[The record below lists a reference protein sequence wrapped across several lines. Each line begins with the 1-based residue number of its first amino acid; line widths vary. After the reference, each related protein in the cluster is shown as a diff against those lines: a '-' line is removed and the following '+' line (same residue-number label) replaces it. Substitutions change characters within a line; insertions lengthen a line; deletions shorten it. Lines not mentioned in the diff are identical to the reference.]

1 MEIDQLPTDVH
12 PHPNPLPHPHHRKI
26 ELQSPLDLI
35 YLRENIA
42 STARQ
47 KLDLHFPPDATTAVK
62 TGEKDSKQELGT
74 DGAEK
79 EDPMRTRV
87 AALVTQFLDRT
98 FDYAGHSI
106 SVNGND
112 VATSSSTRSSSFPN
126 TIANSTSHAA
136 LPTTTKTT
144 TTTAS
149 ASTCTIKSQPQQEPE
164 REGIHFSYEP
174 YDPRLSTKLASLYAD
189 LERETLAVSQLRR
202 TAPAEGAKAGG
213 EALLRSIE
221 EDQQR
226 DDEAKERHAGEGSGG
241 LKLEPLPGGWSE
253 EVAEMYERG
262 LGDLRRLGGGV
273 GSVGAGGALRSGGE
287 GGSLTETVGKVQR
300 ARDVAMEFD

>member
-1 MEIDQLPTDVH
+1 MEIDQLPTGLH

-35 YLRENIA
+35 YLRRNIA
-42 STARQ
+42 SAARQ
-47 KLDLHFPPDATTAVK
+47 KLDLQFPPDAKTAAR
-62 TGEKDSKQELGT
+62 TG
-74 DGAEK
+74 DGEEK
-79 EDPMRTRV
+79 EDPMRARV
-87 AALVTQFLDRT
+87 AALVNQFLDTT

-112 VATSSSTRSSSFPN
+112 VASSSTLHPSKFPGA
-126 TIANSTSHAA
+126 IANSISHAA
-136 LPTTTKTT
+136 LPTTTA
-144 TTTAS
+144 TASIS
-149 ASTCTIKSQPQQEPE
+149 ASTPQPPPQQEAE

-221 EDQQR
+221 EDHQR
-226 DDEAKERHAGEGSGG
+226 DDEAKKRYAGEGSGG
-241 LKLEPLPGGWSE
+241 LKLEPLPGRWSE